1 MIRDKDMKIEN
12 IFPAKG
18 CPVKAHFIFNP
29 VAGGGKARKIYP
41 DLVSHCNA
49 HFGEN
54 FSISITKDKGDATAF
69 ATEISKN
76 GTPLIISVGGDGT
89 INEVVNGLYKSGK
102 LINPE
107 LELGIIDC
115 GSGRGFSQSIGLP
128 DGFSKQFNM
137 ILNAQGK
144 LIDLGKCTHTNG
156 NGTKADRL
164 FVSECQI
171 GIGSA
176 VVSEVQDKH
185 KTWGGKVAFGYV
197 ALKEVLRSRR
207 YNLNVLY
214 NNTNIKENMVG
225 VVVGNGHSCGGG
237 MKLTPSA
244 KVNDGI
250 LDLLVI
256 HDMNIP
262 ELIRQFTKI
271 YSGSHIKSGRF
282 TYEQTDNVRIE
293 SDLDVMVE
301 TDGELLGTL
310 PVEIKVVQKCL
321 KVKCNI

>member
-1 MIRDKDMKIEN
+1 MIREKDMKVKN
-12 IFPAKG
+12 ILPDKG

-29 VAGGGKARKIYP
+29 VAGAGKAQKLYP
-41 DLVSHCNA
+41 DLISHCNT
-49 HFGEN
+49 HFGKN
-54 FSISITKDKGDATAF
+54 YSISITNDKEDASAI
-69 ATEISKN
+69 ASEISDN
-76 GTPLIISVGGDGT
+76 GIPLIVCVGGDGT

-107 LELGIIDC
+107 IELGVIDC

-128 DGFSKQFNM
+128 KSFSEQFNL
-137 ILNAQGK
+137 ILNARGK
-144 LIDLGKCTHTNG
+144 LLDLGKCIYTND
-156 NGTKADRL
+156 NGIKTDRL

-185 KTWGGKVAFGYV
+185 KFWGGKIAFGYV
-197 ALKEVLRSRR
+197 ALKEVLKSRK
-207 YNLNVLY
+207 YNLSVQY
-214 NNTNIKENMVG
+214 NNTVIKEKLVG
-225 VVVGNGHSCGGG
+225 VVIGNGHSCGGG

-256 HDMNIP
+256 HDMKIP
-262 ELIRQFTKI
+262 ELIRQFSKI
-271 YSGSHIKSGRF
+271 YSGSHINSGRI
-282 TYEQTDNVRIE
+282 TYEQSDNIKIE
-293 SDLDVMVE
+293 SDLGVMVE
-301 TDGELLGTL
+301 TDGELLGKL
-310 PVEIKVVQKCL
+310 PVEIKVVSKCL